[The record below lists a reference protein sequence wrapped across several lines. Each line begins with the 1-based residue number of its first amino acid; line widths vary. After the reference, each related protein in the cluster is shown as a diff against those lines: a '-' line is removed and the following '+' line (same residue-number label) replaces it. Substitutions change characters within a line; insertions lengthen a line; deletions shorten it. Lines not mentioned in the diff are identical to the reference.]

1 MYTHYKVKAN
11 ELNENF
17 IHALKLLFGD
27 KEIDIIIN
35 ESSQEDETTYLLKS
49 PANREHLF
57 AAIQNINSSEN
68 LIAVNLKEWQQ

>member
-1 MYTHYKVKAN
+1 MYTHYKVKAS

-17 IHALKLLFGD
+17 LHALKLLFGD
-27 KEIDIIIN
+27 KEINIIIN

-68 LIAVNLKEWQQ
+68 LIAVNSKEWQQ